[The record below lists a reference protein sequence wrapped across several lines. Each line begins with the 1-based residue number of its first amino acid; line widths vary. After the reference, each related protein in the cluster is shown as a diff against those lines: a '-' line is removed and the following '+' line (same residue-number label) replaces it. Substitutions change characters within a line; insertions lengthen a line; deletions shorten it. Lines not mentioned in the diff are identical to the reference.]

1 MTAPNAAVSIA
12 PS

>member
-1 MTAPNAAVSIA
+1 MTALNAAVSIA